1 MKNTEIEN
9 AKFFDEIIQEYI
21 DHFPECT
28 SRSFKDGTFIF
39 IRNGATLRINYEEK
53 VKDEIYDLRITY
65 LKKDEELKRIEF
77 DHIDQNNSTT
87 YGDLY
92 PLMNKALMLTYLLIL
107 KTVKEN
113 TTDIALLKHLV
124 NN

>member
-1 MKNTEIEN
+1 MENAEIEN
-9 AKFFDEIIQEYI
+9 AKLFDKIIQEYI

-28 SRSFKDGTFIF
+28 SRSFKDGTFMF
-39 IRNGATLRINYEEK
+39 IRNDATLRIKCGEK
-53 VKDEIYDLRITY
+53 AKDEVYDLRITY

-77 DHIDQNNSTT
+77 DQDVATT
-87 YGDLY
+87 DEYLY

-113 TTDIALLKHLV
+113 ITDIALLKHLV